1 MDLTKY
7 GGHVRRDDDLHD
19 HRDRPF
25 SYVRGRHGHHDHLF
39 SYGRDH
45 GHLLCDRLFFC
56 DRGHHDHLLCDH
68 LSFYGRG
75 RHDHL
80 PYAYLLYDR
89 GHDRHDHQIYF
100 FL

>member
-7 GGHVRRDDDLHD
+7 EGHVRHGDDLHD
-19 HRDRPF
+19 HRDRLF
-25 SYVRGRHGHHDHLF
+25 SYAHGRHGHHDRPF
-39 SYGRDH
+39 SYGRD
-45 GHLLCDRLFFC
+45 
-56 DRGHHDHLLCDH
+56 HDHLLCDH